1 MMTMKA
7 RYALKALGCLAEA
20 TARSPVL
27 LSDIAAQESIPK
39 KFLELILRELRQ
51 HGIVDSK
58 KGRGGGYRLVS
69 PPSEISVASV
79 LRAVGGPLAPLPCLS
94 STAYRRCDGCEDEG
108 TCGLRLVIKDAHDA
122 SLRVLETQTLA
133 DLARRT
139 RQARLTRSGALRYAI

>member
-20 TARSPVL
+20 PAGSTVL
-27 LSDIAAQESIPK
+27 SSDIASQESIPK

-51 HGIVDSK
+51 HALVDSK
-58 KGRGGGYRLVS
+58 KGRGGGYRLVK
-69 PPSEISVASV
+69 PAHEISIASV

-94 STAYRRCDGCEDEG
+94 QTAYRRCDGCDDEG
-108 TCGLRLVIKDAHDA
+108 TCGLRLVIKEAHEA

-133 DLARRT
+133 DLVRRT
-139 RQARLTRSGALRYAI
+139 RQARLTGRGVLRYAI

>member
-20 TARSPVL
+20 PAGTTVL
-27 LSDIAAQESIPK
+27 LSDIATQETIPK

-69 PPSEISVASV
+69 APNEVSVASV

-94 STAYRRCDGCEDEG
+94 QTGYRRCDGCEDEG
-108 TCGLRLVIKDAHDA
+108 TCGLRLVIKEAHDA
-122 SLRVLETQTLA
+122 TLRVLETQTLA